1 MERQRADAQRAAAEA
16 EESARVAAAAAAAER
31 AAAERAPS
39 AQRRHEQ
46 ALGQAAELR
55 RRLELKLEA
64 AEAEG
69 RRHATYY

>member
-16 EESARVAAAAAAAER
+16 EESARVVAAAAAAER
-31 AAAERAPS
+31 AAAERTPS

>member
-16 EESARVAAAAAAAER
+16 EESARVAAAAAAER

-64 AEAEG
+64 TEAEG